1 VELVE
6 RSISIL
12 EAAYEETEDTEVEM
26 KYTIANC
33 TLGRL
38 KLSLGNFDEAVAL
51 FESARGLIEDGNDNG
66 CADDRRL
73 IILKTQVQLGIGLAN
88 YFEGNL
94 ETALGFLEAGLAVA
108 DDDLPLRSQVII
120 LMAQILW
127 TMGTEDAKEAAKSRL
142 LEW

>member
-1 VELVE
+1 MELVE
-6 RSISIL
+6 KSISIL
-12 EAAYEETEDTEVEM
+12 EAAYEETEDPEVEM
-26 KYTIANC
+26 RYTIANC

-38 KLSLGNFDEAVAL
+38 KLSLGNFAEAVAL
-51 FESARGLIEDGNDNG
+51 FESAHGLLADGS
-66 CADDRRL
+66 ADDRRL

-108 DDDLPLRSQVII
+108 NDDLPLRSQVII